1 MNYPFKKDHS
11 HNFRRILTLAMV
23 LVLMTTVLTGC
34 FSRKEP
40 TPSEEPTEDTPSLI
54 ETNTAPATEP
64 TAPPETEPEETEP
77 EQNNLA
83 IVKEQLNIR
92 ISPST
97 GANINHQADAGETV
111 EVLRVE
117 TVNGVKWAYITADN
131 NRKGWVSADL
141 LDMSNVTAPL
151 NNNSTPAGGNEQ
163 PAENTTNET
172 STGNAGGNGTMGVV
186 MGSELNIRS
195 EPSTGADR
203 VGSLNYGDRVTIQE
217 RKDGWGRISKGWI
230 FLDYV
235 YIDGNNGKNTCT
247 GTVSATQLI
256 VRSGPGTTYDQVNTL
271 NNGARVEVLEQVTVG
286 NRVWGCIQ
294 GGWIA
299 MDYVTAT
306 SGSILSGGQNQ
317 NAGTTNN
324 GATNNGTGVGTGT
337 VTGNG
342 LNIRSGAG
350 TNYEIVGAL
359 KQGDT
364 VTILEKT
371 EADGRTW
378 GKVSQGWI
386 AMDYVRMN

>member
-23 LVLMTTVLTGC
+23 FVLMTTVLTGC
-34 FSRKEP
+34 FKKAPAP
-40 TPSEEPTEDTPSLI
+40 TEEPTDDVPSLV
-54 ETNTAPATEP
+54 EPETAPSTVP
-64 TAPPETEPEETEP
+64 TDPPETEPEETEP

-83 IVKEQLNIR
+83 IVKEQLNVR
-92 ISPST
+92 ISPSNS
-97 GANINHQADAGETV
+97 ANVTNQVDAGETV

-117 TVNGVKWAYITADN
+117 TVNGVKWAYIIATADSN
-131 NRKGWVSADL
+131 VKGWVSVDL

-163 PAENTTNET
+163 PTEATAPVESNSNL
-172 STGNAGGNGTMGVV
+172 GGNGTMGIVT
-186 MGSELNIRS
+186 GSELNIRS
-195 EPSTGADR
+195 EPSKNADR

-230 FLDYV
+230 YLDYV

-256 VRSGPGTTYDQVNTL
+256 VRSGPGTNYDQVNTL

-294 GGWIA
+294 GGWIC
-299 MDYVTAT
+299 MDYVSAT
-306 SGSILSGGQNQ
+306 SGNNLSGQTQ
-317 NAGTTNN
+317 SAGNSNTT
-324 GATNNGTGVGTGT
+324 GLGTAT

-342 LNIRSGAG
+342 LNIRNGAG
-350 TNYEIVGAL
+350 TNYDIVGSL
-359 KQGDT
+359 KQGET

-371 EADGRTW
+371 DVDGRTW
-378 GKVSQGWI
+378 GKTSQGWI
-386 AMDYVRMN
+386 CMDYAKMN